1 MFGPDFYPTTA
12 TLASDMLAKLD
23 KSTTNR
29 VLEPS
34 AGRGDLID
42 AVERRLSSFGG
53 RKVSIDAIEKDDE
66 LVAVLKSKGRAVVA
80 RDFLTFESYAQYDA
94 VVMNPP
100 FSAGAAHLLKALD
113 LMKRGGEVVC
123 LLNAETIRNP
133 YTNERKTLVAKLDAL
148 GASIE
153 YKVGAFTD
161 ADRKTGVEV
170 ALVHVRI
177 AATEP
182 QSDIL
187 AKLVEAKAQADQ
199 AHDVRDIVDGDPI
212 RGAVRRYEVEAE
224 AGLKLIDEY
233 NALAPLLTNELV
245 GDSRRPILS
254 LEVEGER
261 YGTGGTSQQFLERLR
276 MKYWREA
283 FATREFARMFT
294 SATRE
299 KYQEKVA
306 ELARYEFNL
315 ANVKQVQTDLAS
327 SMLDSLDDAI
337 VQLFESFCSQ
347 YWDEQSNNVHYFN
360 GWKTNKAYKVNR
372 KVITAMQAWGWYGN
386 DYDPRRTVHD
396 RLADV
401 AKVFAYLDG
410 KVYDDAPFT
419 EALEAAGK
427 TKQSRNIELEHF
439 TVTFYK
445 KGTAHITFKRDDLLK
460 KFNLIGS
467 QRKGWLPP
475 DYGKKS
481 YSDMTAEA
489 RAVVDAFDGGE
500 DGYGDT
506 IARLDFYAGRSM
518 PSLGAGV

>member
-1 MFGPDFYPTTA
+1 GVHQSGNGP
-12 TLASDMLAKLD
+12 
-23 KSTTNR
+23 
-29 VLEPS
+29 
-34 AGRGDLID
+34 
-42 AVERRLSSFGG
+42 
-53 RKVSIDAIEKDDE
+53 
-66 LVAVLKSKGRAVVA
+66 
-80 RDFLTFESYAQYDA
+80 ESYAQYDA

-123 LLNAETIRNP
+123 LLNAETIKNP

-153 YKVGAFTD
+153 YKAGAFTD

-170 ALVHVRI
+170 ALVHVCI
-177 AATEP
+177 DATEP

-187 AKLVEAKAQADQ
+187 ANLAEAKARTDKAYD
-199 AHDVRDIVDGDPI
+199 AREVVDGDPI

-233 NALAPLLTNELV
+233 NALAPILTNELV
-245 GDSRRPILS
+245 GEHRRPILT
-254 LEVEGER
+254 LEVDGER

-276 MKYWREA
+276 MKYWREV

-315 ANVKQVQTDLAS
+315 ANIKQVQADLAG
-327 SMLDSLDDAI
+327 SMLDSLDDSI

-372 KVITAMQAWGWYGN
+372 KVITSMQAWGWYGN

-401 AKVFAYLDG
+401 SKVFAYLDG
-410 KVYDDAPFT
+410 KVYDDGPLA
-419 EALEAAGK
+419 EALDAAGK
-427 TKQSRNIELEHF
+427 AQQTRNIDLEHF

-481 YSDMTAEA
+481 YSDMTPEA
-489 RAVVDAFDGGE
+489 RAVVDEFDGGE
-500 DGYGDT
+500 EEYSDT
-506 IARLDFYAGRSM
+506 IARLDFYAGRSV

>member
-1 MFGPDFYPTTA
+1 MFGPDFYPTPA

-23 KSTTNR
+23 KSKISR

-53 RKVSIDAIEKDDE
+53 RKVSIDAIERDDE
-66 LVAVLKSKGRAVVA
+66 LAAVLKSKGRAVIA

-94 VVMNPP
+94 ILMNPP
-100 FSAGAAHLLKALD
+100 FSAGAAHLHKALD
-113 LMKRGGEVVC
+113 VMKRGGEVVC

-161 ADRKTGVEV
+161 ADRKSGVEV

-187 AKLVEAKAQADQ
+187 ANLAEAKAHTDKAYD
-199 AHDVRDIVDGDPI
+199 AREVVDGDPL

-245 GDSRRPILS
+245 GEHRRPILT
-254 LEVEGER
+254 LEVDGER

-276 MKYWREA
+276 MKYWREV

-315 ANVKQVQTDLAS
+315 ANVKQVQADLAG
-327 SMLDSLDDAI
+327 SMLDSLDDSI
-337 VQLFESFCSQ
+337 VQLFESFCGQ

-372 KVITAMQAWGWYGN
+372 KVITSMQAWGWYGN

-410 KVYDDAPFT
+410 KVYEDGPLAA
-419 EALEAAGK
+419 ALDAAGRAQQ
-427 TKQSRNIELEHF
+427 TRNIDLEHF

-475 DYGKKS
+475 DYGEKS

-500 DGYGDT
+500 EGYSDT
-506 IARLDFYAGRSM
+506 IARLDFYAGRSV